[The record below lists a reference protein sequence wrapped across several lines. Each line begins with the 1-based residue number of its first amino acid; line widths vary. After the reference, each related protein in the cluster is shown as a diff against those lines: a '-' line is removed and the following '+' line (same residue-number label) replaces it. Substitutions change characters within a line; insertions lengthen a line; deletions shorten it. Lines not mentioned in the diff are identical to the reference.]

1 MGFSQAQIAVQN
13 EGIFGEL
20 KALIENALTET
31 NLEPFLH
38 TMKRCGYKVREFEA
52 VLEDHVLE
60 QVPGASASKSAEDLY
75 AELGASDQGMIR
87 EFYLTVIEQ
96 IPVEWRR
103 KYQKLFQYA

>member
-1 MGFSQAQIAVQN
+1 MAFSQVQIAIQN
-13 EGIFGEL
+13 AQVFGEL
-20 KALIENALTET
+20 RTLIENALTEAH
-31 NLEPFLH
+31 LDAFLH

-52 VLEDHVLE
+52 VLQDHVLE
-60 QVPGASASKSAEDLY
+60 QVPGALSSKSAEDLY
-75 AELGASDQGMIR
+75 QELGPSDQGMIR

>member
-1 MGFSQAQIAVQN
+1 MAFSQAQIAVQN
-13 EGIFGEL
+13 AEAFGAL
-20 KALIENALTET
+20 KSLIENALVEA
-31 NLEPFLH
+31 NLDSFLH

-60 QVPGASASKSAEDLY
+60 QVPGASASKPAEDLY
-75 AELGASDQGMIR
+75 AELGPSDQGMIR
-87 EFYLTVIEQ
+87 EFYLTAIEQ